1 MEPRRGKPSYRYDDE
16 VICTSFFSKL
26 EPLSNG
32 EVHVS
37 LVNGRPGASGPSR
50 TLTEFTLARYIRI
63 RFRRLRI
70 VASDQSL
77 IEDDSLGG
85 YPDAAVLRRYFYSLR
100 DITIGGQC
108 PCNGHAS
115 ECLIKPA
122 SSMSYQCKCLHN
134 TCGSLCN
141 QCCPMYNQKLW
152 RPGKFITAN
161 ACERCQCFG
170 HADECFFDPQVESE
184 RQSLNTDGKYQGGGV
199 CIGCRHHTSGIN
211 CQHCKEG
218 YFRPL
223 DVSQV
228 FLDFFSILL
237 CISYF

>member
-1 MEPRRGKPSYRYDDE
+1 MEWAPWQFFAISDEECWHAFGVEPRRGKPSYQYDDE

-26 EPLSNG
+26 EPLSDG
-32 EVHVS
+32 EIHVS

-70 VASDQSL
+70 AASDQPL
-77 IEDDSLGG
+77 IEGGGLG

-108 PCNGHAS
+108 PCNGHSS
-115 ECLIKPA
+115 ECLVNPT
-122 SSMSYQCKCLHN
+122 SMSYKCQCLHN
-134 TCGSLCN
+134 TCGPLCN

-161 ACERCQCFG
+161 ACERCQCMFVAPDFSFPLLG
-170 HADECFFDPQVESE
+170 FFE
-184 RQSLNTDGKYQGGGV
+184 NKGWG
-199 CIGCRHHTSGIN
+199 
-211 CQHCKEG
+211 
-218 YFRPL
+218 
-223 DVSQV
+223 
-228 FLDFFSILL
+228 L
-237 CISYF
+237 CIRNLSSSRLLWLEISTLLELEIFNPSKA

>member
-1 MEPRRGKPSYRYDDE
+1 MEWAPWQFFAISDEECWHAFGVEPRRGKPSYQYDDE

-32 EVHVS
+32 EIHVS

-70 VASDQSL
+70 AASDQPL
-77 IEDDSLGG
+77 IEGGGLG

-108 PCNGHAS
+108 PCNGHSS
-115 ECLIKPA
+115 ECLVNPT
-122 SSMSYQCKCLHN
+122 SMSYKCQCLHN
-134 TCGSLCN
+134 TCGPLCN

-161 ACERCQCFG
+161 ACERCQCMFVAPDFSFLLRIRVG
-170 HADECFFDPQVESE
+170 A
-184 RQSLNTDGKYQGGGV
+184 YA
-199 CIGCRHHTSGIN
+199 SGIYAEW
-211 CQHCKEG
+211 QIT
-218 YFRPL
+218 Y
-223 DVSQV
+223 
-228 FLDFFSILL
+228 
-237 CISYF
+237 ISP